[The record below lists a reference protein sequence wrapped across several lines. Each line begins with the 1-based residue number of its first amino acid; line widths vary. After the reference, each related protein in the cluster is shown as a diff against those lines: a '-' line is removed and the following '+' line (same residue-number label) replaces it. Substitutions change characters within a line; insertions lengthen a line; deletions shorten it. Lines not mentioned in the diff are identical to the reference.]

1 MKLTS
6 EQITQFQ
13 VSGYV
18 YLGEILNAKELKVA
32 REAYHRVFD
41 SKPSSYRDIGLEDS
55 ETGQQ
60 KAVLQQVLN
69 IEVNEDEAV
78 SVHVPAGHAM
88 MHHCLT
94 VHGTR
99 ANLSDWPRRAIAIT
113 YMPADALQRGK
124 PMTENPLLRGSEA
137 VYGS

>member
-1 MKLTS
+1 MVTMWMALDDVDDSNGCMRVIPRTHK
-6 EQITQFQ
+6 
-13 VSGYV
+13 
-18 YLGEILNAKELKVA
+18 GELLDHV
-32 REAYHRVFD
+32 
-41 SKPSSYRDIGLEDS
+41 PSAENEERRG
-55 ETGQQ
+55 
-60 KAVLQQVLN
+60 

-78 SVHVPAGHAM
+78 SGHVPAGHAM